1 MLLQKVIAAKD
12 FHCVLDS
19 SKIQS
24 QMKEYTLITGA
35 SSGIGYEMA
44 KQLAAKKFN
53 LILVARSEE
62 KLIKL
67 QKELISQFKVEV
79 VYLLFDLSEPN
90 SAQDL
95 FDLVQS
101 KNFIVTGLINNA
113 GFGDYGTFVDRPLK
127 KDEEMIA
134 VNITALVGLTKL
146 FGCEMK
152 KAGKGRIMN
161 VASLLSFLPFPYYS
175 VYSATKSFV
184 LAFTET
190 VAAEMQDTGVVI
202 TALCPGTVETPFH
215 TEAMRK
221 TNAMSANKPMPVE
234 VVAKAGVELFLNGKG
249 KKIVGF
255 MNWFL
260 SNLPRVTPDI
270 WMMKI
275 KKNLASF
282 KREHQ

>member
-1 MLLQKVIAAKD
+1 
-12 FHCVLDS
+12 
-19 SKIQS
+19 
-24 QMKEYTLITGA
+24 MKEYTLITGA

-44 KQLAAKKFN
+44 KQLASKNFN
-53 LILVARSEE
+53 LLLVARSED

-67 QKELISQFKVEV
+67 QEELKTQFKIEVE
-79 VYLLFDLSEPN
+79 YLLYDLSEPN

-95 FDLVQS
+95 YNNIKQ
-101 KNFIVTGLINNA
+101 KNYLVTGLVNNA
-113 GFGDYGTFVDRPLK
+113 GFGDYGNFVETSLK

-146 FGCEMK
+146 FGADMK

-190 VAAEMQDTGVVI
+190 VAAELECTGVIV
-202 TALCPGTVETPFH
+202 TALCPGTIETPFH

-221 TNAMSANKPMPVE
+221 TNAMSTNKPMPAD
-234 VVAKAGVELFLNGKG
+234 VVAKVGVELFLNGKG

-255 MNWFL
+255 MNWL
-260 SNLPRVTPDI
+260 IVGLWN
-270 WMMKI
+270 W
-275 KKNLASF
+275 
-282 KREHQ
+282 

>member
-1 MLLQKVIAAKD
+1 
-12 FHCVLDS
+12 
-19 SKIQS
+19 
-24 QMKEYTLITGA
+24 MKEYTLITGA

-44 KQLAAKKFN
+44 KQLATKNHN

-62 KLIKL
+62 KLKQL
-67 QKELISQFKVEV
+67 QKELKTSFNIEV
-79 VYLLFDLSEPN
+79 DYFLFDLSEPN
-90 SAQDL
+90 SAMDL
-95 FDLVQS
+95 YNCTQT
-101 KNFIVTGLINNA
+101 KNYHVTGLINNA
-113 GFGDYGTFVDRPLK
+113 GFGDYGNFVEMPLK

-146 FGCEMK
+146 FGANMV

-190 VAAEMQDTGVVI
+190 VSAELQGTGVTV

-215 TEAMRK
+215 TDAMRK
-221 TNAMSANKPMPVE
+221 TNAMSANKPMPAD
-234 VVAKAGVELFLNGKG
+234 VVAKAGIELFLNGKN

-260 SNLPRVTPDI
+260 SNLPRVTPDKL
-270 WMMKI
+270 MMKI
-275 KKNLASF
+275 KKNLASI
-282 KREHQ
+282 KK